1 MLSRLFGHLDL
12 THSTGDSVRNLVV
25 SFLTAVKCRLR
36 GTDDHDPLVRTLSMA
51 AFERVQATNNHPA
64 AILCFL
70 SRFFLDRVERDKKI
84 VINQWVLAENEL
96 TLMQQACTDCERIIT
111 TPVPMPYVATIR
123 QLLWFYLITL
133 PFVLQG
139 NYASW
144 TVTMATFIVAWTFF
158 AIEAAAH
165 FIENPFGMNHAL
177 AALTFL
183 VLLVIVDHLFS
194 LQRFASCLSGSQ
206 ARTQPTC
213 RCKSSS
219 TTRRWTWTR

>member
-1 MLSRLFGHLDL
+1 VLSRLFGHLDL
-12 THSTGDSVRNLVV
+12 THTTGDSVRSLVV

-36 GTDDHDPLVRTLSMA
+36 GTDDHEPLVRTLSIG

-96 TLMQQACTDCERIIT
+96 TLMQQACTDCERIIM
-111 TPVPMPYVATIR
+111 TPVPLPYVTTIR
-123 QLLWFYLITL
+123 QLLWVYLVTL

-144 TVTMATFIVAWTFF
+144 TVTIATVIVAGTFF

-165 FIENPFGMNHAL
+165 VIENPFGMHWTKATFFPSAL
-177 AALTFL
+177 GEQYLNASKRPMTASAF
-183 VLLVIVDHLFS
+183 LLV
-194 LQRFASCLSGSQ
+194 
-206 ARTQPTC
+206 TC
-213 RCKSSS
+213 SHQSHPVHVCC
-219 TTRRWTWTR
+219 